1 MNKLWLLVLVVSC
14 VGTLAAQ
21 AGQQKTAAVK
31 PTTIIGCVAESQGAY
46 RLDHAVVGTDVDSE
60 TQQRPSTEASPTPK
74 MVSYMLTGADVK
86 GHLGHKVE
94 VTGTMSSDKTSKV
107 NPEIKDVPG
116 MKLVGTLN
124 VKSLKMVSA
133 TCP

>member
-1 MNKLWLLVLVVSC
+1 MNKLWLPVLVVTC

-31 PTTIIGCVAESQGAY
+31 PITVIGCVAQSEGAY
-46 RLDHAVVGTDVDSE
+46 RLDHAMVGTDIDSE

-74 MVSYMLTGADVK
+74 MLSYMLTGADVK
-86 GHLGHKVE
+86 SHLGHKVE
-94 VTGTMSSDKTSKV
+94 VTGTMSSDKTSKDAAG
-107 NPEIKDVPG
+107 IKNAPG
-116 MKLVGTLN
+116 MKLAGTLN
-124 VKSLKMVSA
+124 VKSVKMVAA